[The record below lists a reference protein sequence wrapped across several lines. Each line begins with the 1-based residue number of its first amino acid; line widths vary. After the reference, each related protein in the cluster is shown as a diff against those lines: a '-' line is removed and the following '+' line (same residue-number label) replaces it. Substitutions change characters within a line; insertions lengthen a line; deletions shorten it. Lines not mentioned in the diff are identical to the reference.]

1 MSDTT
6 RPNQPALTPADAA
19 PAPFELGL
27 YSFGERM
34 PDPQTGLIVSPQ
46 QRLADLLEE
55 IELAD
60 QLGLDVYGIGEHHR
74 PDYTVSAP
82 AMVLAAAASRT
93 KRIRLTSAVTVLGTE
108 DPVRVFQAFS
118 TLDLISGGRAEIMA
132 GRGSFSESFPIFI
145 GGMPRDYDELFAEKL
160 DLLLKLRDSER
171 ISWSGH
177 YRPNLQNVGIYPRP
191 AQEELPIWLAV
202 GGTPASAVRA
212 GQLGLPLALAII
224 GGMPEQFQGFTDLY
238 RASAAQAGHGP
249 AQLRLGINSH
259 GYIAATSQA
268 ARDESFPA
276 TAAAMYAVGKER
288 GWSKMTRAQ
297 FDAACTLRGAYFVGD
312 PEQVAEKILY
322 QHQIFEHNRFLM
334 QMSVGTQPHAQ
345 IMKSIE
351 LYGTRVAPLVRAEI
365 AGRQAPTP
373 VLA

>member
-1 MSDTT
+1 MSNPVVTT
-6 RPNQPALTPADAA
+6 V
-19 PAPFELGL
+19 PFELGL
-27 YSFGERM
+27 YSFGERT
-34 PDPQTGLIVSPQ
+34 PDPQTGLTVSAE
-46 QRLADLLEE
+46 QRFKDLLEE

-74 PDYTVSAP
+74 PDYTVSSP
-82 AMVLAAAASRT
+82 ALVLAAAAART
-93 KRIRLTSAVTVLGTE
+93 KTIRLTSAVTVLGTE

-171 ISWSGH
+171 VSWSGK
-177 YRPNLQNVGIYPRP
+177 YRPSLQDVGIYPRP
-191 AQEELPIWLAV
+191 AQAELPIWLAV
-202 GGTPASAVRA
+202 GGTPGSAVRA

-224 GGMPEQFQGFTDLY
+224 GGLPEQFRGFTDLY
-238 RASAAQAGHGP
+238 RASAAEAGHGP
-249 AQLRLGINSH
+249 ASLRLGINSH

-276 TAAAMYAVGKER
+276 TAAAMYAIGKER

-297 FDAACTLRGAYFVGD
+297 YDAASTLRGVYFVGD
-312 PEQVAEKILY
+312 PEEVAEKILY
-322 QHQIFEHNRFLM
+322 QHQIFDHHRFLM

-345 IMKSIE
+345 IMNSIE
-351 LYGTRVAPLVRAEI
+351 LYGTRVAPLVRAEV
-365 AGRQAPTP
+365 ARRQAPTP
-373 VLA
+373 VPA